1 MNNLQTG
8 QFIKQLRKEQG
19 MTQRKLAEKLNIS
32 EKTVSKWETG
42 NGLPDTGIM
51 LPLSKV
57 LGITVNELLA
67 GQRLDSVNYAVR
79 AEENIKMFLQDKVSG
94 KAKSLTA
101 LISSV
106 LVIISSLALIV
117 ICAGY
122 AQVEIWLRITLI
134 IIGFFNIF
142 AFTALVCILGASSEI
157 FECSECGKKH
167 CGEKHHTH
175 MSPAVK
181 RVQKAHGF
189 FLVFRR
195 TGLDDRTYQHFNQ
208 TASHRIDH
216 NCKKQ
221 AGKRIRQNSRKHSK
235 QHKTGGRTDMSQ
247 HHRGPV
253 SYSVYEAGTQRID
266 QQLNAEIK
274 CDKQRNPGQ
283 RNSIFRLK
291 RQKQKRYKII
301 ADSLNNISN
310 KAGLDGILIEILLLL
325 RL

>member
-1 MNNLQTG
+1 MYNELCTWYNLIKKTYQEDIMNNLQTG

-67 GQRLDSVNYAVR
+67 GQRLDSVNYADR
-79 AEENIKMFLQDKVSG
+79 AEENLKMFLQDKVSG

-142 AFTALVCILGASSEI
+142 AFTALVCILGACSEI
-157 FECSECGKKH
+157 FECSECGKKFAPELKAYIFGAHTFNKRRLKCPH
-167 CGEKHHTH
+167 CG
-175 MSPAVK
+175 
-181 RVQKAHGF
+181 
-189 FLVFRR
+189 
-195 TGLDDRTYQHFNQ
+195 
-208 TASHRIDH
+208 
-216 NCKKQ
+216 KKSWC
-221 AGKRIRQNSRKHSK
+221 RSFW
-235 QHKTGGRTDMSQ
+235 
-247 HHRGPV
+247 
-253 SYSVYEAGTQRID
+253 
-266 QQLNAEIK
+266 
-274 CDKQRNPGQ
+274 RN
-283 RNSIFRLK
+283 
-291 RQKQKRYKII
+291 
-301 ADSLNNISN
+301 
-310 KAGLDGILIEILLLL
+310 
-325 RL
+325 